1 MLCMLYYLLL
11 LLTAEAVPQLAGV
24 PLHEPGDDL
33 GRRQLGL
40 LADGQHHL
48 PAGEG
53 RVLPARLQQ
62 LESNIMQVGSNTL
75 RLLTCSEDTSMT
87 NSSSGSATTLPS

>member
-11 LLTAEAVPQLAGV
+11 LLTTVAVAQLAGV
-24 PLHEPGDDL
+24 PLDEPGEDL

-40 LADGQHHL
+40 LADGKHHL

-62 LESNIMQVGSNTL
+62 LESNIMEVGSNNVNCSPAL
-75 RLLTCSEDTSMT
+75 RTHPRRTRHP
-87 NSSSGSATTLPS
+87 AA

>member
-1 MLCMLYYLLL
+1 ML
-11 LLTAEAVPQLAGV
+11 LLTAEAVAQLAGV
-24 PLHEPGDDL
+24 PLHEPGEDL

-62 LESNIMQVGSNTL
+62 LESK
-75 RLLTCSEDTSMT
+75 
-87 NSSSGSATTLPS
+87 

>member
-11 LLTAEAVPQLAGV
+11 LLTTVAVAQLAGV
-24 PLHEPGDDL
+24 PLHEPGEDL

-53 RVLPARLQQ
+53 RVLPARRDVGLQ
-62 LESNIMQVGSNTL
+62 
-75 RLLTCSEDTSMT
+75 
-87 NSSSGSATTLPS
+87 AK

>member
-1 MLCMLYYLLL
+1 MYNIHSYAMLCMLYYLLL
-11 LLTAEAVPQLAGV
+11 LLTTEAVAQLAGV

-62 LESNIMQVGSNTL
+62 LEMEIMEVGSNIVN
-75 RLLTCSEDTSMT
+75 CSPARRTHS
-87 NSSSGSATTLPS
+87 

>member
-1 MLCMLYYLLL
+1 MLYYLLL
-11 LLTAEAVPQLAGV
+11 LLTTEAVAQLAGV
-24 PLHEPGDDL
+24 PLHEPGEDL

-62 LESNIMQVGSNTL
+62 LEMDIMEVGSNIYL
-75 RLLTCSEDTSMT
+75 KLLTCSEETSMT
-87 NSSSGSATTLPS
+87 NSSSGSVTTLPS

>member
-1 MLCMLYYLLL
+1 ML

-24 PLHEPGDDL
+24 PLHEPGEDL

-62 LESNIMQVGSNTL
+62 LEMEIMDVGSNIL
-75 RLLTCSEDTSMT
+75 NCKLLTCSEDTSMT
-87 NSSSGSATTLPS
+87 NSSSGSVTTLPS